1 MSDISNDDMLAF
13 HLATFEEDAI
23 MEEPVGSN
31 QKLVFLEFV
40 YEEEQDLLQGLSQS
54 NSDLLTS
61 SVLVQIMNPALVEV
75 PILCWA

>member
-1 MSDISNDDMLAF
+1 MSDISNDNMLAF
-13 HLATFEEDAI
+13 YLTIFEEDAI

-31 QKLVFLEFV
+31 QKRVFLEYV
-40 YEEEQDLLQGLSQS
+40 HEEEQDLLQGLSQS